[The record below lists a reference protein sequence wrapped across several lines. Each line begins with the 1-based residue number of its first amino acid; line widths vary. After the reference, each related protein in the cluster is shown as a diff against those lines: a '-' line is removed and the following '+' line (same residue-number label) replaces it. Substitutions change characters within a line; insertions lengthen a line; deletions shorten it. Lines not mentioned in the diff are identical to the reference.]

1 MSCVRYGWRYGLA
14 DRARS
19 LLTVRAAISWA
30 RFGDSPRS
38 SELSLMCSYC
48 RSRLAFE
55 PRGIAATSSGA
66 VRVLSSGS
74 CGRLPGWAGP
84 PRVKVE
90 PFRMI
95 R

>member
-1 MSCVRYGWRYGLA
+1 MSCVEVRLA
-14 DRARS
+14 VRDSPDRARS
-19 LLTVRAAISWA
+19 LLTVARAISWA

-66 VRVLSSGS
+66 VPVLSSGS
-74 CGRLPGWAGP
+74 LVGACPAGP
-84 PRVKVE
+84 GPHAG
-90 PFRMI
+90 
-95 R
+95 